1 MRGTKVV
8 MVILASLHLG
18 WSALI
23 AMVASF
29 ADGGSAPERLLLSA
43 VHPLAALLL
52 LYYVVSSARSS
63 LLIRRLTWAMLSV
76 SIGGDILMAILIGQG
91 TIRGDWLL
99 PLTFAVV
106 PVVGLAYI
114 IRQGDAGRPA
124 DG

>member
-1 MRGTKVV
+1 MGGTKVV

-23 AMVASF
+23 SLTASF
-29 ADGGSAPERLLLSA
+29 ADGGSALERFLLGA

-52 LYYVVSSARSS
+52 LYAVVSSERPS
-63 LLIRRLTWAMLSV
+63 LLIRRVTLALLAV
-76 SIGGDILMAILIGQG
+76 SIGGDILVAVLIGLG
-91 TIRGDWLL
+91 TIRGDWPL

-106 PVVGLAYI
+106 PVIGLVYLT
-114 IRQGDAGRPA
+114 RRGYTGQPA